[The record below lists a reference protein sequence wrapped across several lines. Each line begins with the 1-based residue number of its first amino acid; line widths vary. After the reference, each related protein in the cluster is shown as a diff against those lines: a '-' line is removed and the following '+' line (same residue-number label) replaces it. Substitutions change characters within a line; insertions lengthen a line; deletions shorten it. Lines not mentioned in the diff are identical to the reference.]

1 MQTGE
6 ETHMKTTLDKGLLE
20 ADKGVFCCLEVL
32 SLSLCFVQLG
42 LEIEV
47 CEWDCVF
54 VPSDTGVVC
63 FEQSDFVPLLDVAS
77 SRAVA

>member
-1 MQTGE
+1 
-6 ETHMKTTLDKGLLE
+6 MKTTLDKGLLE

-47 CEWDCVF
+47 CECDCVF

-63 FEQSDFVPLLDVAS
+63 FEQSDFVPVLDVAR